1 MLSENK
7 PELFG
12 PQEPARDQEVENLI
26 VVFEF
31 KIEGMTC
38 VACSSAIER
47 GLTFTYKDKGLVQD
61 PEEPSSGVA
70 VALLM
75 HKMRISFFKEQLA
88 YHKITAEN
96 IIEEV
101 EDLGFGASLL
111 NMFEISNKSEQ
122 GSIQVVDEETGDK
135 VVKMVG

>member
-1 MLSENK
+1 MKAEGN
-7 PELFG
+7 EH
-12 PQEPARDQEVENLI
+12 LI

-38 VACSSAIER
+38 VACSGAIER

-75 HKMRISFFKEQLA
+75 HKMRISFFKDKLI
-88 YHKITAEN
+88 YHQITAES

-101 EDLGFGASLL
+101 EDLGFGANLL
-111 NMFEISNKSEQ
+111 NMFEISN
-122 GSIQVVDEETGDK
+122 
-135 VVKMVG
+135 